1 MIFKKANMNKGLLIF
16 LIAAVVLGA
25 FLIIHQQKIIRSL
38 KRALSSTKSET
49 VSVDLGQVGDKLKG
63 KKGTF
68 VAVSY
73 DKDTLMVE
81 LAQIKAK
88 LNETEKLLKQ
98 AQEEKESLKE
108 ENAVLNKTVAD
119 LKEELRLWEG
129 KIRSLDEKKLVTDR
143 RNKGIKELRKRIWDL
158 KVKAQREIDK
168 IKMQLGNQGF
178 LTKGGK
184 STFSREKTV
193 QLEKIVVTHS
203 R

>member
-1 MIFKKANMNKGLLIF
+1 MIFKKANMNKGVLILLISA
-16 LIAAVVLGA
+16 IALGA
-25 FLIIHQQKIIRSL
+25 FLIIYQQKIIRSL
-38 KRALSSTKSET
+38 KRALSGAQSER
-49 VSVDLGQVGDKLKG
+49 VSVDLGPLGDKLKG

-68 VAVSY
+68 VAVGY

-88 LNETEKLLKQ
+88 LNETEDLLRQ

-108 ENAVLNKTVAD
+108 ENAVLNKTVAG

-129 KIRSLDEKKLVTDR
+129 KIKSLDEKKLVIEKR
-143 RNKGIKELRKRIWDL
+143 SQSIKELRKRIWDL

-193 QLEKIVVTHS
+193 QLKKIVVTHP

>member
-1 MIFKKANMNKGLLIF
+1 MIFKKANINKGLLIL
-16 LIAAVVLGA
+16 LIAVIGLGA

-38 KRALSSTKSET
+38 KRALVSVPSET
-49 VSVDLGQVGDKLKG
+49 VSVDLGQAGDKLKG
-63 KKGTF
+63 KKGAF
-68 VAVSY
+68 VAVNY

-81 LAQIKAK
+81 LVQIKAR
-88 LNETEKLLKQ
+88 LNETEKLLRQ
-98 AQEEKESLKE
+98 AQEEKRSFKE
-108 ENAVLNKTVAD
+108 ENAVLNKTIAD

-129 KIRSLDEKKLVTDR
+129 KIRSLDEKKLVTDKR
-143 RNKGIKELRKRIWDL
+143 SQSIREVRKRIRDL
-158 KVKAQREIDK
+158 KIKAQREIDK

-178 LTKGGK
+178 VTKGGK

>member
-1 MIFKKANMNKGLLIF
+1 MISKKANMSKGLLII
-16 LIAAVVLGA
+16 LISAIVLGA
-25 FLIIHQQKIIRSL
+25 FLIVYQQKIIRSL
-38 KRALSSTKSET
+38 RRALSSAPSER
-49 VSVDLGQVGDKLKG
+49 VSVDLGQLGDKLKG
-63 KKGTF
+63 KKGAF

-88 LNETEKLLKQ
+88 LNATEDLLKQ
-98 AQEEKESLKE
+98 AQEEKEFLKE
-108 ENAVLNKTVAD
+108 ENAALNKTVAG

-129 KIRSLDEKKLVTDR
+129 KINSLDEKKLFTAR
-143 RNKGIKELRKRIWDL
+143 RSQSIKELSKRIWDL
-158 KVKAQREIDK
+158 KVKTQREIDK

-184 STFSREKTV
+184 STFSREKIV
-193 QLEKIVVTHS
+193 QLEKIVVTHP

>member
-1 MIFKKANMNKGLLIF
+1 MIFKKANMNKGVLILLISV
-16 LIAAVVLGA
+16 IVLGA
-25 FLIIHQQKIIRSL
+25 FLIIYQQRIIRSL
-38 KRALSSTKSET
+38 KGALSGAQSER
-49 VSVDLGQVGDKLKG
+49 VSVDLGPLGDKLKG

-68 VAVSY
+68 VAVGY

-88 LNETEKLLKQ
+88 LNETEDLLRQ

-108 ENAVLNKTVAD
+108 ENAVLNKTVAG

-129 KIRSLDEKKLVTDR
+129 KIKSLDEKKLVIEKR
-143 RNKGIKELRKRIWDL
+143 SQSIKELRKRIWDL

-193 QLEKIVVTHS
+193 QLEKIVVTHP